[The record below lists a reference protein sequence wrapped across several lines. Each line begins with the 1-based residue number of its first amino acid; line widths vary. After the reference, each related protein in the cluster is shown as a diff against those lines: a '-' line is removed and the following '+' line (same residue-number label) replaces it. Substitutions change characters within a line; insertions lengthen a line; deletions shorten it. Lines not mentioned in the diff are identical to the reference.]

1 MSNTASILNL
11 SGFASLREIA
21 ALGGGQDFFTPRRQ
35 GAKRKGR
42 LLAKKGPAST
52 RGYSERVRE
61 QRSSARLCKKSLPPE
76 TAAATRSAKAWQ
88 P

>member
-21 ALGGGQDFFTPRRQ
+21 GIA
-35 GAKRKGR
+35 GR
-42 LLAKKGPAST
+42 PAST

-88 P
+88 R